1 MQETYFCK
9 KGILKKFFPI
19 LTWLPNYSG
28 STFKSDFIAGIT
40 VSFLLIPQGMAYAL
54 IAGLPPIYGLYAA
67 LSPQI
72 IYALLGTSKQLAVG
86 PVAMDSLLVAAGL
99 GTISILGPEE
109 YIQSAILLAFLS
121 GTIQF
126 LLGLFKMGF
135 LVSFLSKPLI
145 KGFTSGAAIIIGL
158 SQVKHMLGISLH
170 QSNKIQLFA
179 ISLVNSE
186 ISIHFPTLMIGVISI
201 FILLILK
208 KWTPKI
214 PSALVVVILSSLW
227 VYFGKQYQEGVA
239 VVGLVP
245 GGLPS
250 FNIPN
255 FNIETIKNLIPISLT
270 LAIVGYLESISIS
283 KTIAE
288 KYKYY
293 QLNPNQELI
302 ALGSSNI
309 IGSLFQSYPTTGGF
323 SRTAVNDQAGARS
336 GVASLICALVVA
348 ITVSFFTQWFF
359 YLPKAV
365 LGSIIIVAVI
375 QLIDIKYAIRLYNSR
390 KDEFAILLFTF
401 ILTLF
406 VGISQGIIYGIILSL
421 LLLVYRASKP
431 HYAFLG
437 RIGSTNYFQNIERF
451 PDEVTVRED
460 LIILKFDAQLF
471 FGNIEFFKQ
480 LVFDAV
486 EKNSKKIKGFI
497 INARSINYIDSTAAE
512 ELVVIIK
519 KLQKKDIRVMIVGA
533 IDPSRDIIINSKLI
547 DVLKRQNLFVTSGDA
562 TNSFDGISKKT
573 PLQKKLS
580 RQYNPMD

>member
-179 ISLVNSE
+179 ISLLNSE

-250 FNIPN
+250 FNTPN

-580 RQYNPMD
+580 RQHNPMD

>member
-158 SQVKHMLGISLH
+158 SQIKHMLGISLH

-250 FNIPN
+250 FNTPN

-406 VGISQGIIYGIILSL
+406 IGISQGIIYGIILSL

-512 ELVVIIK
+512 ELVLIIK

>member
-1 MQETYFCK
+1 M
-9 KGILKKFFPI
+9 
-19 LTWLPNYSG
+19 PNYSG

-158 SQVKHMLGISLH
+158 SQIKHMLGISLH

-250 FNIPN
+250 FNTPN

-451 PDEVTVRED
+451 PDEVTLRED

-512 ELVVIIK
+512 ELVLIIK

>member
-250 FNIPN
+250 FNTPN

-451 PDEVTVRED
+451 PDEVTLRED

-512 ELVVIIK
+512 ELVLIIK

>member
-179 ISLVNSE
+179 ISLLNSE
-186 ISIHFPTLMIGVISI
+186 ISIHFPTLIIGVISI

-250 FNIPN
+250 FNTPN

-348 ITVSFFTQWFF
+348 ITLSFFTQWFF

-486 EKNSKKIKGFI
+486 KKNSKKIKGFI

-512 ELVVIIK
+512 ELVLIIK
-519 KLQKKDIRVMIVGA
+519 KLQKKDIRVMVVGA
-533 IDPSRDIIINSKLI
+533 IDPSRDIIINSKMI
-547 DVLKRQNLFVTSGDA
+547 DVLKKQNLFVTSGDA

>member
-1 MQETYFCK
+1 M
-9 KGILKKFFPI
+9 
-19 LTWLPNYSG
+19 
-28 STFKSDFIAGIT
+28 
-40 VSFLLIPQGMAYAL
+40 
-54 IAGLPPIYGLYAA
+54 
-67 LSPQI
+67 
-72 IYALLGTSKQLAVG
+72 
-86 PVAMDSLLVAAGL
+86 
-99 GTISILGPEE
+99 
-109 YIQSAILLAFLS
+109 
-121 GTIQF
+121 
-126 LLGLFKMGF
+126 
-135 LVSFLSKPLI
+135 SKPLI

-158 SQVKHMLGISLH
+158 SQIKHILGISLH

-201 FILLILK
+201 FFLLILK

-250 FNIPN
+250 FNTPN

-348 ITVSFFTQWFF
+348 ITLRFFTQWFF

-365 LGSIIIVAVI
+365 LGSIIILAVI

>member
-158 SQVKHMLGISLH
+158 SQIKHMLGISLH

-250 FNIPN
+250 FNTPN

-451 PDEVTVRED
+451 PDEVTLRED

-497 INARSINYIDSTAAE
+497 INARSINYIDSTATE
-512 ELVVIIK
+512 ELVLIIK